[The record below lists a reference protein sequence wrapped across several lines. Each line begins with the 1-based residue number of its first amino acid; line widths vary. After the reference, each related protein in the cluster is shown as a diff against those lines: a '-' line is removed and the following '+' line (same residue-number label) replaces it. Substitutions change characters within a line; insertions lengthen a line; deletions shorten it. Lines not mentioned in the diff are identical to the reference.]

1 MPVLLLGHL
10 ITLACLVG
18 AAGVWGWLTGAWIAA
33 AVAALLLAPVLSAGL
48 FALAALT
55 APLRRPGP

>member
-10 ITLACLVG
+10 ITLVCLAG
-18 AAGVWGWLTGAWIAA
+18 AAVAWGWLTGAWISA
-33 AVAALLLAPVLSAGL
+33 AVAAVLLAPVLSAVL

-55 APLRRPGP
+55 GVLRRPSS